1 MKNNTSLHKI
11 ATLTLLALTVL
22 TVRASSAIVVLN
34 FSGTYDTASPIA
46 GDYNNPSYPNIF
58 GLSTSTPSPYSYSI
72 TYDTSLDT
80 NNQFVASGTN
90 LNVNGFTKTTTRDWY
105 AYSKSGIIATNLTV
119 GSETWTVSNDFLTR
133 NLGGSNAAELW
144 FDTDI
149 SLFAPTRAWF
159 DINKDINGVGRSNG
173 DSYLVT
179 GDIVV
184 TGGETSHGGTFD
196 ILAVSSIGMYA
207 EPNDIEVASLSFNIA
222 SSVPEP
228 SRAMFLLIGLIS
240 LKLRRKRL

>member
-1 MKNNTSLHKI
+1 MKNITSSKI
-11 ATLTLLALTVL
+11 ATLTLLLLTVL

-34 FSGTYDTASPIA
+34 FSGTYDTANPVA

-58 GLSTSTPSPYSYSI
+58 GLSTSASSAYSYSI

-80 NNQFVASGTN
+80 NSQFVASGST
-90 LNVNGFTKTTTRDWY
+90 LSVNGFSKTTTRDWH

-119 GSETWTVSNDFLTR
+119 GTETWTVSNDFLTR
-133 NLGGSNAAELW
+133 NLGDSNAADLW

-149 SLFAPTRAWF
+149 SLLAPTRAWF
-159 DINKDINGVGRSNG
+159 DIDKDINGVGPSNG

-184 TGGETSHGGTFD
+184 TGGETSNGGTFD
-196 ILAVSSIGMYA
+196 ILAGSSIGKYA

-228 SRAMFLLIGLIS
+228 SRAMFLLVGLAS
-240 LKLRRKRL
+240 LKLRRKIR